1 MRIGTLGNLVFQVSS
16 ETVQTIDD
24 LQWSGSAQYSTH
36 QRHLGKGLLEFTGVD
51 PDDLS
56 FSIFLSRSLGVE
68 PEESLA
74 LLRQY
79 ERNGTTLPFS
89 LGSRPY
95 GEYRWVIVSHKVQV
109 TQFDGRGRIAA
120 ATVSVS
126 LREYIKE

>member
-95 GEYRWVIVSHKVQV
+95 GEYRWVIVNHKVQV

>member
-56 FSIFLSRSLGVE
+56 FSIFLSRSLGV
-68 PEESLA
+68 
-74 LLRQY
+74 
-79 ERNGTTLPFS
+79 
-89 LGSRPY
+89 
-95 GEYRWVIVSHKVQV
+95 
-109 TQFDGRGRIAA
+109 
-120 ATVSVS
+120 
-126 LREYIKE
+126 

>member
-16 ETVQTIDD
+16 ETVQTIND

-109 TQFDGRGRIAA
+109 AQFAGRGRIAA